1 MKKWVITT
9 LALMLIPIL
18 IVNLRKNND
27 SRDLV
32 IENSPLVVTSGN
44 LQHIDLFSPEM
55 NETIKVDVWTPNG
68 YCKDVKYP
76 VIYMHDGQNL
86 FDANST
92 WNHQAWEIDS
102 VMGALLD
109 ADSIKPAIIVGVY
122 SVDTTRLSDLMP
134 EKPLQYLTTDSIK
147 TFIDSYMCKGLY
159 RADEY
164 LAFIVNTLRPVINE
178 NYSTDTTMQATS
190 IMGSSMGGLIS
201 IYGLCEYPEVFGAAG
216 CLSTH
221 WSGAINRNDDFPNAM
236 RQYLIESLP
245 LSSVHQLYMDCG
257 DKTID
262 SVYIPYFHA
271 MNTLAD
277 SIGFDDGRLMT
288 PFFPGHAHEERAWA
302 SRVAEPLKFILR
314 K

>member
-1 MKKWVITT
+1 
-9 LALMLIPIL
+9 
-18 IVNLRKNND
+18 
-27 SRDLV
+27 
-32 IENSPLVVTSGN
+32 
-44 LQHIDLFSPEM
+44 
-55 NETIKVDVWTPNG
+55 
-68 YCKDVKYP
+68 
-76 VIYMHDGQNL
+76 MHDGQNL

-109 ADSIKPAIIVGVY
+109 ADSIKPAIIVGIY

-164 LAFIVNTLRPVINE
+164 LAFIVNTLRPVINA
-178 NYSTDTTMQATS
+178 NYSVDPSFRSTA

-271 MNTLAD
+271 MNALAD

>member
-18 IVNLRKNND
+18 IGCCNCKSTENAFT
-27 SRDLV
+27 
-32 IENSPLVVTSGN
+32 NSPLAVTSGN

-68 YCKDVKYP
+68 YSKDVKYP

-164 LAFIVNTLRPVINE
+164 LAFIVNTLRPVINA
-178 NYSTDTTMQATS
+178 NYSVDPSFRSTA

-271 MNTLAD
+271 MNALAD

>member
-18 IVNLRKNND
+18 IGCCNCKSTENAFT
-27 SRDLV
+27 
-32 IENSPLVVTSGN
+32 NSPLAVTSGN

-68 YCKDVKYP
+68 YSKDVKYP

-109 ADSIKPAIIVGVY
+109 ADSIKPAIIVGIY

-147 TFIDSYMCKGLY
+147 SFIDSYMCKGLY

-164 LAFIVNTLRPVINE
+164 LAFIVNTLRPVINA
-178 NYSTDTTMQATS
+178 NYSVDPSFRSTA

-271 MNTLAD
+271 MNALAD

>member
-1 MKKWVITT
+1 MKKWIITT
-9 LALMLIPIL
+9 LALALLPCVFANM
-18 IVNLRKNND
+18 RKGNCAIAD
-27 SRDLV
+27 
-32 IENSPLVVTSGN
+32 SPLTVTSGK
-44 LQHIDLFSPEM
+44 LHHLDLYSPEM
-55 NETIKVDVWTPNG
+55 NETIKVDVWTPDG
-68 YCKDVKYP
+68 YSDAVKYP

-102 VMGALLD
+102 VMGKLLA
-109 ADSIKPAIIVGVY
+109 ADSIKPAIVVGIY

-134 EKPLQYLTTDSIK
+134 EKPLKYLTTDSIK
-147 TFIDSYMCKGLY
+147 TFIDKYMCKGLY

-201 IYGLCEYPEVFGAAG
+201 IYGMCEYPDVFGSAA

-221 WSGAINRNDDFPNAM
+221 WSGAINRNDDFPAAM
-236 RQYLIESLP
+236 RHYLIEALP
-245 LSSVHQLYMDCG
+245 RTGNHRLYMDCG

-262 SVYIPYFHA
+262 SVYIPYFHQ
-271 MNTLAD
+271 MNALAD
-277 SIGFDDGRLMT
+277 SLGYKNERLMT
-288 PFFPGHAHEERAWA
+288 LFFPGHAHEERAWA
-302 SRVAEPLKFILR
+302 SRVEIPLMFLLK

>member
-1 MKKWVITT
+1 MKKWIFTT
-9 LALMLIPIL
+9 LF
-18 IVNLRKNND
+18 
-27 SRDLV
+27 LV
-32 IENSPLVVTSGN
+32 ILTVFLAKDKKSDIMQSSNLTVTSGEIKH
-44 LQHIDLFSPEM
+44 LDLYSPEM
-55 NETIKVDVWTPNG
+55 NETIKVDVWTPDG
-68 YCKDVKYP
+68 YNKDVKYP

-102 VMGALLD
+102 VMSKLLA
-109 ADSIKPAIIVGVY
+109 ADSIKPAIVVGIY

-134 EKPLQYLTTDSIK
+134 EKPLKYLTTDSVK
-147 TFIDSYMCKGLY
+147 AFIDSYMCKGLY

-178 NYSTDTTMQATS
+178 NYSVDTTMQATS

-201 IYGLCEYPEVFGAAG
+201 IYGMCEYPRVFGSAG

-221 WSGAINRNDDFPNAM
+221 WSGAINRNDDFPGAM
-236 RQYLIESLP
+236 RRYLIESLP
-245 LSSVHQLYMDCG
+245 RTGEHRLYMDCG
-257 DKTID
+257 DQTID

-271 MNTLAD
+271 MNALAD
-277 SIGFDDGRLMT
+277 SLGYKNDRLMT

-302 SRVAEPLKFILR
+302 SRVAEPLKFIL
-314 K
+314 KK

>member
-1 MKKWVITT
+1 MKKWIITT
-9 LALMLIPIL
+9 LVLMLLPL
-18 IVNLRKNND
+18 ALVANSKNKID
-27 SRDLV
+27 FSD
-32 IENSPLVVTSGN
+32 SPLTVTSGK
-44 LQHIDLFSPEM
+44 LQHIDLYSPEM
-55 NETIKVDVWTPNG
+55 NETIKVDVWTPDG
-68 YCKDVKYP
+68 YSKDVKYP

-102 VMGALLD
+102 VMGKLIA
-109 ADSIKPAIIVGVY
+109 ADSIRPAIVVGVY

-134 EKPLQYLTTDSIK
+134 EKPLKYLTTDSIK
-147 TFIDSYMCKGLY
+147 SFIDTYMCKGLY

-178 NYSTDTTMQATS
+178 NFSTDTTMQATS

-201 IYGLCEYPEVFGAAG
+201 IYGMCEYPQVFGSAG

-221 WSGAINRNDDFPNAM
+221 WSGAITRNDDFPGAM
-236 RQYLIESLP
+236 RRYLIESLP
-245 LSSVHQLYMDCG
+245 RTGNHRLYMDCG

-262 SVYIPYFHA
+262 WVYIPYFNE
-271 MNTLAD
+271 MNALAD
-277 SIGFDDGRLMT
+277 SLGYKNDRLMT

-302 SRVAEPLKFILR
+302 SRVAIPLKFILQ